1 MQPLSPCGQGWE
13 AHGGLPE
20 REDPQAES
28 GWSLGA
34 EEQSPHGPLGNPFPR
49 PTRHVGDSEEPG
61 EGLAED
67 ACGRGQER
75 VRWWSPRI
83 TPIRAKSWI
92 PAERVAVPRLPEWES

>member
-34 EEQSPHGPLGNPFPR
+34 EEQSPMAPLATHFLDLPVTWVTVR
-49 PTRHVGDSEEPG
+49 SR
-61 EGLAED
+61 
-67 ACGRGQER
+67 GRGWR
-75 VRWWSPRI
+75 R
-83 TPIRAKSWI
+83 TPVGGGRRGCGGGA
-92 PAERVAVPRLPEWES
+92 PE